1 MAEKEKIHL
10 LHEKLNDVF
19 MDMNAIQVMDERSRE
34 AKQDAILS
42 LVSMRKTLESMGLH
56 HAPVKEVHHEQ

>member
-1 MAEKEKIHL
+1 MSEKEKVHL

-19 MDMNAIQVMDERSRE
+19 MDMNDIQVMDERSRE

-42 LVSMRKTLESMGLH
+42 LITMRKTLESMGLH
-56 HAPVKEVHHEQ
+56 HAPMKDGR

>member
-1 MAEKEKIHL
+1 MSEKEKVHL

-19 MDMNAIQVMDERSRE
+19 MDMNDIQVMDERSRD

-42 LVSMRKTLESMGLH
+42 LIIMRKTLESMGLH
-56 HAPVKEVHHEQ
+56 HAPMKKVPS

>member
-1 MAEKEKIHL
+1 MSQRDQICQ

-19 MDMNAIQVMDERSRE
+19 KDLHDIQVMDEKSRE

-42 LVSMRKTLESMGLH
+42 LIAMRRTMERMGLH
-56 HAPVKEVHHEQ
+56 HAPTKPQG